1 MLFKNNAE
9 YPMGVSGFFFL
20 FKLEKNSLCHSIH
33 LLLWAAVQEASSFL
47 QISYISHLS
56 EVYHVFSF
64 PESAVSL
71 VMVGKYL
78 WNYVQY

>member
-1 MLFKNNAE
+1 
-9 YPMGVSGFFFL
+9 MGVSGYFIYL
-20 FKLEKNSLCHSIH
+20 FKLEKNSLHHSIH
-33 LLLWAAVQEASSFL
+33 LLLWAAIQETSSFL

-56 EVYHVFSF
+56 EVYHVFYF

-78 WNYVQY
+78 LNYVQY